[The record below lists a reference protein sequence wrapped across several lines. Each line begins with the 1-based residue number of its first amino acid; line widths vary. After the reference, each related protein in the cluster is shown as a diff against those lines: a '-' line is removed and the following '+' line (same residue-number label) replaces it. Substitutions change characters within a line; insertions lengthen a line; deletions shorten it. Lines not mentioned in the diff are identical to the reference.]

1 MSRKL
6 KFNDIETCGIPT
18 EFEFAIEDNEI
29 RCYVEREVGYIS
41 KQNAIRLRDFLN
53 EFLDNEGTQND

>member
-1 MSRKL
+1 MSREL
-6 KFNDIETCGIPT
+6 KFNDSDVSGMVS
-18 EFEFAIEDNEI
+18 EFEFFAIEDNEI

-53 EFLDNEGTQND
+53 EFLSQPE